1 MLKITGRWGV
11 AGAAGSSVGWPAD
24 SQPRNPHGLV
34 AGQATGAEIGNNV
47 LRAGGN
53 AIDAA
58 VAAALAACVAVPNG
72 CGIGGY
78 GGHMVIALAGSKKM
92 FCIGFNSA
100 APATA
105 RPDMFPLDQRGTVPG
120 RINEHGWLAAGVPGT
135 LAGLQLALDRYGTR
149 SFREMVAPA
158 IPLAEKGFPVTPGLA
173 GAIRAVAAQL
183 RKDSRSE

>member
-1 MLKITGRWGV
+1 MLKLTGRWVV

-34 AGQATGAEIGNNV
+34 AGRATGAEIGNNV

-92 FCIGFNSA
+92 LSIDFNSA

-105 RPDMFPLDQRGTVPG
+105 RPDMFP
-120 RINEHGWLAAGVPGT
+120 
-135 LAGLQLALDRYGTR
+135 
-149 SFREMVAPA
+149 
-158 IPLAEKGFPVTPGLA
+158 
-173 GAIRAVAAQL
+173 
-183 RKDSRSE
+183 